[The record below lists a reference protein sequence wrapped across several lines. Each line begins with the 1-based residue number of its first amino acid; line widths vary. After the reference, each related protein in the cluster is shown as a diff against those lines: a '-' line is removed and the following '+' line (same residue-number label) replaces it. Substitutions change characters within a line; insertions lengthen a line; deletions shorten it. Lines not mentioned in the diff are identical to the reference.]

1 MKTYGLIGRQLTHS
15 FSPHYFNSYFAQ
27 NRLNYHH
34 FYLYPLQDIEEIKGL
49 WSSIPN
55 LVGLN
60 VTIPYKLQIIDYLC
74 DISQTAKDIGAVNV
88 IKKTSKGWYGH
99 NTDGPAFLETL
110 KSFLG
115 TNLIIS
121 AIVLGSG
128 GSSKAVTWALKQLDI
143 EYLIVSRSGTLN
155 YNNFDIE
162 YLNSHR
168 LIINTTPLG
177 MYPNVEECPEI
188 PYFLLNN
195 KFYLYDLIYNPEK
208 TLFLNYGY
216 KQGTQTKNG
225 MDMLHRQ
232 AELSWEFWT
241 HK

>member
-1 MKTYGLIGRQLTHS
+1 MKTFGLIGKQLTHS
-15 FSPHYFNSYFAQ
+15 FSPHYFNTFFAKNGLKDHQ
-27 NRLNYHH
+27 YIL
-34 FYLYPLQDIEEIKGL
+34 FPLQNIEEIKGL
-49 WSSIPN
+49 WTSVPE

-60 VTIPYKLQIIDYLC
+60 ITIPYKLQIMDYLEEL
-74 DISQTAKDIGAVNV
+74 SETAIEIGAVNV
-88 IKKTSKGWYGH
+88 IKKTSNGWIGH
-99 NTDGPAFLETL
+99 NTDGPAFLDTL
-110 KSFLG
+110 KAFLG
-115 TNLIIS
+115 RDLS
-121 AIVLGSG
+121 LKAMVLGSG
-128 GSSKAVTWALKQLDI
+128 GSSKAVIWALKQLDI
-143 EYLIVSRSGTLN
+143 DYLIVSRSGSTDYKSLDSK
-155 YNNFDIE
+155 YFD
-162 YLNSHR
+162 SHR

-177 MYPNVEECPEI
+177 MHPNVKECPEI

>member
-15 FSPHYFNSYFAQ
+15 FSPHYFNSYFAK
-27 NRLNYHH
+27 NGLNDYQ
-34 FYLYPLQDIEEIKGL
+34 YNLYPLQDIEEIKGL

-60 VTIPYKLQIIDYLC
+60 VTIPYKLQIIDYLY

-99 NTDGPAFLETL
+99 NTDGPAFL
-110 KSFLG
+110 
-115 TNLIIS
+115 
-121 AIVLGSG
+121 
-128 GSSKAVTWALKQLDI
+128 D
-143 EYLIVSRSGTLN
+143 
-155 YNNFDIE
+155 
-162 YLNSHR
+162 R